1 MDIKEKLREELGK
14 SEFTHEIKSVKFWNQ
29 VLSSKYAKNIL
40 NTIMTKQ
47 NGFASDRQMMILKAE
62 RDGLKINYTTKN

>member
-1 MDIKEKLREELGK
+1 MKIGEILIEDLVK

-29 VLSSKYAKNIL
+29 VLTSKYAKDIFK
-40 NTIMTKQ
+40 TIMTKQ